1 MSTPHPPAAV
11 VAAVVALRAAF
22 DDIHQMHECDQACP
36 DDCDLTDYSE
46 AAYRAHDEHNFDVR
60 EVIHEWAEGLVAAL
74 EDWLGVTT
82 LANEEAEA
90 YCGECGGATGEG
102 VSPQHGQ
109 ACSLHPA
116 NVH

>member
-1 MSTPHPPAAV
+1 MSG
-11 VAAVVALRAAF
+11 
-22 DDIHQMHECDQACP
+22 QK
-36 DDCDLTDYSE
+36 
-46 AAYRAHDEHNFDVR
+46 
-60 EVIHEWAEGLVAAL
+60 GLSL
-74 EDWLGVTT
+74 PWKDWLGVTT

-90 YCGECGGATGEG
+90 YCGECGAATGEG